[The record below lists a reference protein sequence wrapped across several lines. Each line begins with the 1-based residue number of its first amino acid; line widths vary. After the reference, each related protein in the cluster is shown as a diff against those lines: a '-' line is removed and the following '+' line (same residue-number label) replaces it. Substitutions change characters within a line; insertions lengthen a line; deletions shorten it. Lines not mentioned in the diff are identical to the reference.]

1 MKALRKSFRPT
12 PELNKESRDDYLR
25 NHRRVERRAPQAAY
39 LIRSEAVAKF
49 SSFRQL
55 RVSTINNFLAVTA
68 VTLLRDASQYT
79 FAVHYLY

>member
-12 PELNKESRDDYLR
+12 PELNKESRVITCVITDAS
-25 NHRRVERRAPQAAY
+25 NRAQQAAN

-55 RVSTINNFLAVTA
+55 RVSTINNFLAVMG